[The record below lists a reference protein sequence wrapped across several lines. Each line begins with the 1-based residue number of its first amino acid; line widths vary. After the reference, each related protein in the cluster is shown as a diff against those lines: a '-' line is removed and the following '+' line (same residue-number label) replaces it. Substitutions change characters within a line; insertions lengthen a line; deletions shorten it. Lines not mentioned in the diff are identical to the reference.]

1 MNRIS
6 PNIISISLQLQII
19 RGDKFYSIF
28 AYFIFL
34 IYITLKFYFEIFL
47 NPFLLEVENMQKI
60 LIYSVIINFEMIAG
74 KILSEHI
81 CPLL

>member
-47 NPFLLEVENMQKI
+47 NPFLLEVEN
-60 LIYSVIINFEMIAG
+60 IYSVIINFEMIAG

-81 CPLL
+81 CPLLKR